1 MDFNNTLFSVGP
13 QWAGQGFQAFK
24 IDAGELSRTLWG
36 RVFVLTGTWHLV
48 INGLGLDRLSRPVLS
63 GSPTP
68 AYIGLQLP
76 GGIRR
81 VASCEMGIPATPDHR
96 RVGRPRTD
104 ITASR

>member
-48 INGLGLDRLSRPVLS
+48 IMAWDWIAYPGQSSLVLLLPPVL
-63 GSPTP
+63 GYNFLVGY
-68 AYIGLQLP
+68 AGWQAAKWVF
-76 GGIRR
+76 RR
-81 VASCEMGIPATPDHR
+81 L
-96 RVGRPRTD
+96 RT
-104 ITASR
+104 TGA